1 MCGTLSWL
9 PVGFLAYVKHFY
21 PVDVSHIVRDRVA
34 TLLLWRIACR
44 VQRCSLLLPTF
55 RGLSLPLF
63 VCGCGCCL
71 CVCPVDITMS
81 CAKTAE
87 PVEMPFA
94 LQALHMHLRHITT

>member
-1 MCGTLSWL
+1 MGTLSWL

-34 TLLLWRIACR
+34 TLLLRRIACR

-55 RGLSLPLF
+55 RGLSLSLCSCVVVGV
-63 VCGCGCCL
+63 VC
-71 CVCPVDITMS
+71 VDITMS

-87 PVEMPFA
+87 PVEMPFG
-94 LQALHMHLRHITT
+94 LQALHMHFRHIMT